1 MAEGARELGEE
12 EWAAT
17 AKLTPV
23 LENHDPTKVLGWCTR
38 VSFNRKQARALFWGE
53 LDGPDARRVAR
64 LVKAG
69 MFDGL
74 SPHIRSHR
82 GEVFYPYS
90 GRWSDGDVSPGW
102 SVTTQASA
110 TVMSR
115 VTNIQSICSPSPRRR
130 GRTR

>member
-1 MAEGARELGEE
+1 MLLGSLPMGRSVEVGPGRSVHLSPETLE

-23 LENHDPTKVLGWCTR
+23 VENHDPTKVLGWCTR

-64 LVKAG
+64 LVKAR

-90 GRWSDGDVSPGW
+90 GRWSDLTFGDARLERFHVCRDGARS
-102 SVTTQASA
+102 
-110 TVMSR
+110 
-115 VTNIQSICSPSPRRR
+115 
-130 GRTR
+130 